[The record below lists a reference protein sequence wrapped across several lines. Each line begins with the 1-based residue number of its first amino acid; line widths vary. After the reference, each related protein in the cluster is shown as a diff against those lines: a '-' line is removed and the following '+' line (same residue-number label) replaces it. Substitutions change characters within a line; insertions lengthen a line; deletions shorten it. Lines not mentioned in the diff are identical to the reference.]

1 MLRRFHRLTLALLAV
16 LSCIPAFS
24 QKKQDDQ
31 DSLVVLMNAKSLEL
45 LQINGRDVRKT
56 IDARF
61 LHNNTYLIC
70 DTALWHVDDKIIN
83 AFGNVK
89 ILQQQTV
96 LTSDKLDYYVDEDLA
111 KFRGTLV
118 QLQDKDKNTLR
129 TNNLDYNTKD
139 SVAVFFDGGA
149 MKDKDGE
156 VIESLSGT
164 YDSKEKTFTFSDNV
178 NMYVDSVFVKTSR
191 LTYDSPTST
200 ATFHSYIDAWKDDN
214 MLSALNG
221 RYDRKNEIFFF
232 WNGVH
237 AMSKSQEGW
246 ADSLYFYRNK
256 NNILMLGNA
265 QVTDTTRNVNG
276 LAERIFYEDS
286 LARVTMT
293 RDAAIIA
300 RTEENEKVDTVYFG
314 ADQLMYWTK
323 KKCDVDSLS
332 LVESKN
338 RLAEI
343 STDPVQAYRQRAYEA
358 AQKAAEEA
366 LKQMNDPNRRQGGA
380 KADSTKVSKES
391 GPKERQYRPSLRSR
405 MAERKKI
412 REQKKAAKEATRK
425 KDIVEDLMID
435 KEELAGDS
443 GAAAP
448 STPSAPSDSLLTSSA
463 SPKDSLAATDSLA
476 LRDSIPA
483 SFRSTN
489 LDSLRAGADSLRA
502 GADSLSSGSDS
513 LGGKRD
519 SLGAGADSLGAGADS
534 LGAGADSPA
543 AGADS
548 LKGPLDT
555 TKIGFVVALG
565 KVRLYRD
572 DMQFR
577 CDSLVYTDLD
587 SLARL
592 YIDPIVWNEKGAHQY
607 TSDSL
612 TVVIADGRMQKASL
626 TSNAFVAIEEE
637 KDICYDQIRGAEI
650 LAFFD
655 STSAMTRFDVLGG
668 SNAIFYLQENDA
680 FATINKV
687 ESKMLSATFKDG
699 EIERVHYYDSPKNDA
714 YPTVQMP
721 KAERIIKGFNWR
733 PELRPKDRFDI
744 TSLQLRDTERRTY
757 DAHPRTTF
765 KETDRYFP
773 GYMKGVYKYIARQDS
788 LRAARQRE
796 EKAAKERETQK
807 QPVAQVDSSKLAD
820 SLNLGSTLP
829 VDDSLATRDSLM
841 TGSESMETPS
851 DSLQAPV
858 DSLHAPIDSL
868 AAPADSASAAPA
880 QPEVKEKTKEELLE
894 EYEAQRRAKWE
905 AREAKRKARE
915 AAKEARWAELDKRDA
930 EKAAAKAAKEQQK
943 LRLKKQKALKK
954 AARRE
959 AKKEKVLQRYIE
971 KYRKQ
976 KAREDARAAA
986 KASKG
991 HPKEEKSKD

>member
-1 MLRRFHRLTLALLAV
+1 MLKYFHRLILALIAL

-129 TNNLDYNTKD
+129 THNLDYNTRD

-191 LTYDSPTST
+191 LTYDSPSST

-214 MLSALNG
+214 MLSAMNG
-221 RYDRKNEIFFF
+221 RYDRKNEVFFF

-256 NNILMLGNA
+256 NNVLMLGNA

-276 LAERIFYEDS
+276 LAGHIFYEDS
-286 LARVTMT
+286 LSRVTMK
-293 RDAAIIA
+293 RDAAVIA

-323 KKCDVDSLS
+323 KKCDVDSLT

-338 RLAEI
+338 RLSEI
-343 STDPVQAYRQRAYEA
+343 STDPVQAYRQKAYEA

-380 KADSTKVSKES
+380 KVDSTKLAKAT
-391 GPKERQYRPSLRSR
+391 GPKEKQYRPSLRSR
-405 MAERKKI
+405 LAEK
-412 REQKKAAKEATRK
+412 KKAREAKKAEKAK
-425 KDIVEDLMID
+425 KDVVEDLKID
-435 KEELAGDS
+435 KNGL
-443 GAAAP
+443 
-448 STPSAPSDSLLTSSA
+448 SDSLTTGSTPALTDTIPSTFRQSS
-463 SPKDSLAATDSLA
+463 
-476 LRDSIPA
+476 
-483 SFRSTN
+483 
-489 LDSLRAGADSLRA
+489 LDSLKAGADSLKA
-502 GADSLSSGSDS
+502 GADSLKAGADS
-513 LGGKRD
+513 LKAGADTLAAGADTSKSGADTSMSGAD
-519 SLGAGADSLGAGADS
+519 SLSAGADSLGLPDSTAIKDS
-534 LGAGADSPA
+534 LARL
-543 AGADS
+543 DS
-548 LKGPLDT
+548 LKGPKDT
-555 TKIGFVVALG
+555 TKIGFMMATG
-565 KVRLYRD
+565 KVRLFRE

-592 YIDPIVWNEKGAHQY
+592 YLDPIVWNEKGAHQY

-637 KDICYDQIRGAEI
+637 EGVCYDQIRGAEI

-655 STSAMTRFDVLGG
+655 TTSAMTRFDVLGG

-699 EIERVHYYDSPKNDA
+699 EIDRVYYYDSPKNDA

-733 PELRPKDRFDI
+733 PEIRPKDRMDI
-744 TSLQLRDTERRTY
+744 TPLQLRSTERRTY
-757 DAHPRTTF
+757 EAHPRTTF
-765 KETDRYFP
+765 KETDKYFP

-796 EKAAKERETQK
+796 ERAAKDRAAMM
-807 QPVAQVDSSKLAD
+807 PAVDSSSVKD
-820 SLNLGSTLP
+820 SLGLI
-829 VDDSLATRDSLM
+829 
-841 TGSESMETPS
+841 
-851 DSLQAPV
+851 
-858 DSLHAPIDSL
+858 DSLHVKDSL
-868 AAPADSASAAPA
+868 AATVDSLALGEIGEEVTDSLVVPQDSLSAPADSLSAQKDSVQVTAT
-880 QPEVKEKTKEELLE
+880 PEVHKKTKEEELE
-894 EYEAQRRAKWE
+894 EYEAKRKAKWE

-930 EKAAAKAAKEQQK
+930 EKAAEKAAKEQAK

-954 AARRE
+954 AAKRQE
-959 AKKEKVLQRYIE
+959 KEDKVLQRYIE
-971 KYRKQ
+971 RYRKQ
-976 KAREDARAAA
+976 KEKEDAKLAA
-986 KASKG
+986 KKG
-991 HPKEEKSKD
+991 KGVPAEEKSKD